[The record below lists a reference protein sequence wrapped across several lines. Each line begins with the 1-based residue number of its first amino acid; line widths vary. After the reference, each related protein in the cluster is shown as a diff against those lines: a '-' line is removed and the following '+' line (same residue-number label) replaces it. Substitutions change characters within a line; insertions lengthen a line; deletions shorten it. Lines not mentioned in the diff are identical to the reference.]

1 MSELFQP
8 EVARE
13 SSREVYDHVQRAF
26 HWSMAVIIIV
36 AVLLGLWA
44 SFLIPGTPLRRAL
57 LEVHKSFGMT
67 ALLLIVPRIAY
78 RLLVPGP
85 AELAHGTAVTRA
97 AARGGHLLL
106 YLLMVVMPISGYLF
120 SGAGGYSL
128 PFFGLFSWPRIVP
141 HDDIVAKFGQTI
153 HDRAAWA
160 VCSMLLIHFAAVVV
174 HEVFTPHSALARM
187 LPSWRRQLPR
197 TEG

>member
-8 EVARE
+8 EIAPE
-13 SSREVYDHVQRAF
+13 SSRDVYDQVQRAF
-26 HWSMAVIIIV
+26 HWSMAVVIIV

-57 LEVHKSFGMT
+57 LDVHKSFGMI

-85 AELAHGTAVTRA
+85 IELAHGSAVTRA

-106 YLLMVVMPISGYLF
+106 YVLMILMPISGYLF

-141 HDDIVAKFGQTI
+141 RDDILSNLGQTI
-153 HDRAAWA
+153 HDWAAWA
-160 VCSMLLIHFAAVVV
+160 VYSMLLIHIAAVVV
-174 HEVFTPHSALARM
+174 HEALTPHSALARM
-187 LPSWRRQLPR
+187 VPSWRRQLPR
-197 TEG
+197 SEG

>member
-1 MSELFQP
+1 MSEFP
-8 EVARE
+8 EFPQLETAHK
-13 SSREVYDHVQRAF
+13 SSGEVYDHVQRAF
-26 HWSMAVIIIV
+26 HWIMAIIIIV

-57 LEVHKSFGMT
+57 LEVHKSFGMIS
-67 ALLLIVPRIAY
+67 LLLIVPRIAY

-85 AELAHGTAVTRA
+85 TELAHGTALTRA
-97 AARGGHLLL
+97 AAHGGHLLL
-106 YLLMVVMPISGYLF
+106 YILMIVMPVSGYLF

-141 HDDIVAKFGQTI
+141 QDDALSKLGQTI
-153 HDRAAWA
+153 HDWAAWVVYA
-160 VCSMLLIHFAAVVV
+160 MLPVHVAAVVV

-187 LPSWRRQLPR
+187 LPSWKRRSDP
-197 TEG
+197 